1 MEPLKS
7 VEKHYNELKRL
18 IKQMSL
24 QNENSKQNYKNL
36 RKDITWHQREVK
48 QKLRK
53 EGRTQYKAFR
63 DMKSYWKQIK
73 GEQTCWKMS
82 KGEWK

>member
-7 VEKHYNELKRL
+7 VGKHYHELKRL

-24 QNENSKQNYKNL
+24 QNENSKQKYKNL

-53 EGRTQYKAFR
+53 EVGKQYKAFR

>member
-1 MEPLKS
+1 MS
-7 VEKHYNELKRL
+7 GSRL

-24 QNENSKQNYKNL
+24 QNENSKQKYNNL
-36 RKDITWHQREVK
+36 RKVLWHQREVK

-53 EGRTQYKAFR
+53 RSGKQYKAFR

-73 GEQTCWKMS
+73 EANLLDNEQ
-82 KGEWK
+82 GEWN